1 MFVDFNILN
10 QLGSPSIN
18 SNTFANRPAAGQT
31 GRLFVSTDTFEIYRD
46 NGTTWDLIG
55 GPGSST
61 VTGTGAAGQVTY
73 WTGTSSIGGNNNL
86 FWDIANERLGIGTTT
101 PSSKVDIAGNNVLL
115 HLKGGSNAYM
125 MYHGNGND
133 EYQVGYTGGPADYR
147 RFSIYDQSGAKE
159 TITIDKQSRYVGI
172 NYQYSSLSDQ
182 PAYTLDVSGSGR
194 FADSALFNTTGG
206 STLLGTTTDFTTIT
220 QGGLIKI
227 NGFGIYPFTQNDLT
241 TNTTL
246 ITGAIL
252 QNATAFSGTNGA
264 SGQEFASIFSAP
276 LLSNNSSGGT
286 NANTINGIYITPTF
300 SATSGTAPNNINGI
314 VSNCYRITST
324 DTSTGSGNVV
334 GMRVNVRTAPPAPS
348 TVANNNLGAIL
359 ATAINNSGTSSAV
372 YSLRSQLSTGTSGAN
387 TSNTTSYMAHIRAD
401 NFNVGAASGNTGT
414 VANGYGIFL
423 SGANVL
429 ATGTLTNYYALYQ
442 GAANVTGTLTN
453 RWGIYID
460 DTSAKNYFGGNTL
473 IGTTTDSGEKLQVTG
488 TAIVSSTMTAGSF
501 IPSSST
507 IPTNG
512 MYLSA
517 ANEISFA
524 TNSTQIINVNGSGN
538 TGMGIG
544 GTTPASRLHI
554 SGDFTQQT
562 SLNASAQFFVI
573 LRKSRGTIASPTS
586 VNVND
591 EAGGILFSGYDGATW
606 RSGAGIRAV
615 IQAVS
620 VGSLSS
626 NLGFF
631 AGNGSISG
639 AAHVLTMRGDTK
651 NVLIGSQTDTG
662 EKLQVTGT
670 VKTTDSITTGT
681 PNGGTAG
688 AWKFGS
694 RVAAAVALDATQYIE
709 LDIGGTLYKLA
720 IVI

>member
-46 NGTTWDLIG
+46 NGTGWDLIG

-61 VTGTGAAGQVTY
+61 VTGSGAAGQVTY
-73 WTGTSSIGGNNNL
+73 WTGTNTVSGNNNL

-101 PSSKVDIAGNNVLL
+101 PSSKVDIAGSNVLL

-125 MYHGNGND
+125 MYHGNGID
-133 EYQVGYTGGPADYR
+133 EYQVGYTDGPPDYR

-182 PAYTLDVSGSGR
+182 PAYNLDVSGSGR

-246 ITGAIL
+246 FTGAIL

-264 SGQEFASIFSAP
+264 SGQEFASIYSAP

-348 TVANNNLGAIL
+348 TVANGNLGAIL
-359 ATAINNSGTSSAV
+359 ATVINNSGTSSQV
-372 YSLRSQLSTGTSGAN
+372 YSLRSQISTGTSGAN

-401 NFNVGAASGNTGT
+401 GFNVGAASGNTGT

-473 IGTTTDSGEKLQVTG
+473 IGTTTDAGQKLQVNG
-488 TAIVSSTMTAGSF
+488 TAYITGNLGVGTSDTSTYRINVNNTM
-501 IPSSST
+501 
-507 IPTNG
+507 
-512 MYLSA
+512 
-517 ANEISFA
+517 
-524 TNSTQIINVNGSGN
+524 NVNGSTFLASG
-538 TGMGIG
+538 TGGVVIGDTTAALGTLDIKATVPIAYFIAKNSITSGERGGIG
-544 GTTPASRLHI
+544 WLNSIGNGCATIKGVAQSSDAQATNIEFFTRDTTGGQVERLRI
-554 SGDFTQQT
+554 KSTGQTRFEPLAADPSGAQSGDVYYNSST
-562 SLNASAQFFVI
+562 NK
-573 LRKSRGTIASPTS
+573 LR
-586 VNVND
+586 
-591 EAGGILFSGYDGATW
+591 LYDGTNW
-606 RSGAGIRAV
+606 V
-615 IQAVS
+615 D
-620 VGSLSS
+620 L
-626 NLGFF
+626 N
-631 AGNGSISG
+631 
-639 AAHVLTMRGDTK
+639 
-651 NVLIGSQTDTG
+651 
-662 EKLQVTGT
+662 
-670 VKTTDSITTGT
+670 
-681 PNGGTAG
+681 
-688 AWKFGS
+688 
-694 RVAAAVALDATQYIE
+694 
-709 LDIGGTLYKLA
+709 
-720 IVI
+720 